1 MKIFLIV
8 QNKKAEGAKI
18 RRATSSSPPVK
29 QKGGWRFANIFMHD
43 GVANEQ
49 FKTRLSPRPHKG
61 GWRFASHICA
71 QPKDKCQRI
80 TFLVQIIHK
89 FYYNR
94 KIHFARKREDVNYT
108 VTSGLFL
115 KDKAVHLR
123 YDLPDRHI
131 YYFFGCLS
139 KKHFEVVP

>member
-1 MKIFLIV
+1 MALRKT
-8 QNKKAEGAKI
+8 KS
-18 RRATSSSPPVK
+18 RATAASMNKTKHVHP
-29 QKGGWRFANIFMHD
+29 FAR
-43 GVANEQ
+43 
-49 FKTRLSPRPHKG
+49 TKG

-71 QPKDKCQRI
+71 QPKDKRQRI
-80 TFLVQIIHK
+80 TFLIQIIHK

-94 KIHFARKREDVNYT
+94 KIHFTRKREDINYT

-131 YYFFGCLS
+131 YYFFSCPS
-139 KKHFEVVP
+139 KKFFEVIP